1 MAVKPLALALSIA
14 AALAAASSS
23 AAAYGDGDTSTPITA
38 GDLADLQSRIV
49 YAKAQAQLAELQ
61 RKSAAPVGGETDL
74 AQQAAGN
81 ALPVVTGVYG
91 RDRDLYAS
99 FLYSNG
105 MDWQAKSGMTA
116 PGGYLVKSVT
126 QDRVVLT
133 RNGRSYVLGFSTIAP
148 AEPVNDAQQSKPVG
162 TTNSPFLPLPSGK

>member
-1 MAVKPLALALSIA
+1 MAAKSFVLTLSIV
-14 AALAAASSS
+14 AALAVTSGAH
-23 AAAYGDGDTSTPITA
+23 AYSGGDSDAPITA

-61 RKSAAPVGGETDL
+61 RKSLPAGGEVDL
-74 AQQAAGN
+74 SQQATGT

-105 MDWQAKSGMTA
+105 MDWQAKAGMTA
-116 PGGYLVKSVT
+116 PGGYLVKSIT

-133 RNGRSYVLGFSTIAP
+133 REGRSYVLGFSTIAP
-148 AEPVNDAQQSKPVG
+148 AEPTSSTEQPKPVG
-162 TTNSPFLPLPSGK
+162 TTNSPFLPLPVGK